1 MKISSTMS
9 RHAAKGIAR
18 GIEGRKE
25 GWYPLPMIVHRAKT
39 IEDLSHVSLPFA
51 TARIVT
57 RSFLLPFLLS
67 RSISL
72 FNFHDRAIPGFIGK
86 VHLFPTPPSSRLLC
100 ATRNTRGIVIS
111 LSASLP
117 LLLLYIQRLE
127 KKVSRKISGEFPSLE
142 KASFQAS
149 DLVFN
154 SSN

>member
-100 ATRNTRGIVIS
+100 ATRNARYFPLCIS
-111 LSASLP
+111 APPSSVHTAFGKKSFAKNFGRISQPGKSL
-117 LLLLYIQRLE
+117 
-127 KKVSRKISGEFPSLE
+127 F
-142 KASFQAS
+142 
-149 DLVFN
+149 
-154 SSN
+154 SSI